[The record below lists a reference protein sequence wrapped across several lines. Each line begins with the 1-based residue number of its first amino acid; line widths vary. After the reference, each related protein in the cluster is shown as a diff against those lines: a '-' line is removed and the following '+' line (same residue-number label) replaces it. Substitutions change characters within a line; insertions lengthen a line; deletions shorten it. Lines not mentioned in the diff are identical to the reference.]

1 MFKLKKALHQLL
13 WMVVVFL
20 IILIFSRYERDLL
33 FSIMAGVSSF
43 FILKIIYSEYFQYVF
58 NKRRYALSLL
68 RFIFLML
75 IPIRRLFGEVKGNY
89 VFALCVPLVFCLLS
103 RQYLGMLL
111 SVVGVILFNLF
122 RKDASKS
129 GG

>member
-1 MFKLKKALHQLL
+1 MFKLRKALHQLL
-13 WMVVVFL
+13 WMVIVFL

-33 FSIMAGVSSF
+33 FSLMAGVSSF
-43 FILKIIYSEYFQYVF
+43 LILKIIYSDYFQYVF

-75 IPIRRLFGEVKGNY
+75 IPIRRIFGEVKGNY
-89 VFALCVPLVFCLLS
+89 VFAIFVPFVFCLLS
-103 RQYLGMLL
+103 REYLGLLL
-111 SVVGVILFNLF
+111 SFVGVILFVVF

-129 GG
+129 GN